1 MKSKNKPPP
10 WLRPKAPVTPPHVG
24 VGWYTADEWVKVK
37 ASAIDAE
44 RFEESF
50 AEWEAMAEE
59 SLSFIRAQGVDA
71 QKSLIVASDLLAWCL
86 AHGKQNDAS
95 ARAEFVSYQDRKTRD
110 GSA

>member
-1 MKSKNKPPP
+1 MKSKNKLSP
-10 WLRPKAPVTPPHVG
+10 WLRRKGPATVPHVG
-24 VGWYTADEWVKVK
+24 VGWYTAEEWAKVK

-50 AEWEAMAEE
+50 SEWEAMAEE
-59 SLSFIRAQGVDA
+59 SLSFIRAQGVDV

-95 ARAEFVSYQDRKTRD
+95 ARAEFVLYQDRKNHD
-110 GSA
+110 GNA